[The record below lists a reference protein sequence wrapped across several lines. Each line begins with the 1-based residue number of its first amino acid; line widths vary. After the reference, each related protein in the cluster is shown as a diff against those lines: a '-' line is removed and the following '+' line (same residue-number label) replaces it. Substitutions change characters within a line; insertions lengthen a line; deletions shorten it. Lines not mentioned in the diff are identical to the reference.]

1 MSFVEHQS
9 HNFATSD
16 NTSNIMPS
24 LLSQETTMLMCRT
37 EALTS
42 FYHGSIDRA
51 ESEKRL
57 RAYSKQEGK
66 TEQSGLYLVRK
77 SDRMGGAY
85 VLSYMGKDSSVS
97 HFIIAKTPDDR
108 LSLGGLF
115 FDTLHEIVA
124 YYSTQGA
131 DLLKDEWLQVPVP
144 HLEHN
149 KQSDDD
155 ESPLDELAQLHQT
168 RERSR
173 QGVQRGSAIYKVAEG
188 RGFKPRPIIDLTS
201 RRSASIA

>member
-1 MSFVEHQS
+1 
-9 HNFATSD
+9 
-16 NTSNIMPS
+16 MPS
-24 LLSQETTMLMCRT
+24 LLSQDTTMLMCRT
-37 EALTS
+37 VALTS

-57 RAYSKQEGK
+57 RAYSKQDSG
-66 TEQSGLYLVRK
+66 QYGLYLVRK

-97 HFIIAKTPDDR
+97 HFIIAKTPDNR
-108 LSLGGLF
+108 LSLGGVL
-115 FDTLHEIVA
+115 FDTLHEMVA

-144 HLEHN
+144 FSEHKEQN
-149 KQSDDD
+149 DDD

-168 RERSR
+168 TERSR
-173 QGVQRGSAIYKVAEG
+173 QGVQRGSVIYKVAEG
-188 RGFKPRPIIDLTS
+188 RGFKPRAIIDLTS